1 MSAIEG
7 IDECLI
13 NRRIMRTLVMRPI
26 QLCLCLTAD
35 ETVKEAAA
43 RAVGKGR
50 VLAAGLRHICQYADI
65 EALGAGSSTHCVDV
79 SLRRRWIPE
88 KEPEAL
94 AISIEAAHGKRA
106 FAVGA
111 LLCWRAASDDGPL
124 VISGRWPCCDHPVWA
139 VR

>member
-1 MSAIEG
+1 
-7 IDECLI
+7 
-13 NRRIMRTLVMRPI
+13 MRTIVMRPI
-26 QLCLCLTAD
+26 QLCLCSTAD
-35 ETVKEAAA
+35 ETIQEAAA
-43 RAVGKGR
+43 RAVGEGR
-50 VLAAGLRHICQYADI
+50 VLAAGLRHIDQNFEI
-65 EALGAGSSTHCVDV
+65 ETLGAGNSTHCVDV
-79 SLRRRWIPE
+79 GLRWRWIPE
-88 KEPEAL
+88 EEPEAL